1 MSPDE
6 KQLLSA
12 LFDRVRTAANTPRD
26 RDAESLIE
34 QAVRAQPSAP
44 YYLAQAVIIQEE
56 GLKAASARIE
66 ELEAKLRTLESSARP
81 REETEQGGG
90 FLSSIFGSRDRPQ
103 QQASRDDYRAAPPS
117 PAGGPWGPRA
127 GTYGAS
133 PQAAPPAY
141 GGQQGYGAP
150 PAYAGGPGPA
160 PWGAAPQ
167 QPSAGGSFIRG
178 ALGTAAGVAGGML
191 LANSLS
197 GLFGSHMAQQGLA
210 APGEMLA
217 GTPIEETTIVNN
229 YYGEDGAQA
238 NSDAANV
245 TDAGWDQGDGG
256 QDNSGQDWGGQDGG
270 GWQQADADPGDSF
283 GNDGGFGDDGG
294 FDDSSNV

>member
-12 LFDRVRTAANTPRD
+12 LFDRVRAAANTPRD

-66 ELEAKLRTLESSARP
+66 ELEAKVRTLESSARP
-81 REETEQGGG
+81 REEPEQGGG
-90 FLSSIFGSRDRPQ
+90 FLSSIFGSGNRPQ
-103 QQASRDDYRAAPPS
+103 PQPQRDDYRAAPPA

-127 GTYGAS
+127 GNYGAA
-133 PQAAPPAY
+133 PQPAY

-150 PAYAGGPGPA
+150 QGYAGNSGPA

-197 GLFGSHMAQQGLA
+197 GLFGSHMAQQGLT

-229 YYGEDGAQA
+229 YYGEDGAQNA
-238 NSDAANV
+238 SDAGNV
-245 TDAGWDQGDGG
+245 ADAGWG
-256 QDNSGQDWGGQDGG
+256 QDNGNQDNAGQDWGGQDDG
-270 GWQQADADPGDSF
+270 GWQQADAGDSF
-283 GNDGGFGDDGG
+283 GDDGGFGDD
-294 FDDSSNV
+294 SSNV